1 MKLQFITTVSPSEN
15 IYLIN
20 RQLTVK
26 ILNPWGTL
34 VLAGF
39 RDSHNKA
46 SDITKLVKYRENILK
61 GNYKWVDDA
70 VLVNNEN
77 KVRKTLKQQIV

>member
-1 MKLQFITTVSPSEN
+1 M
-15 IYLIN
+15 
-20 RQLTVK
+20 
-26 ILNPWGTL
+26 
-34 VLAGF
+34 LAGF

-46 SDITKLVKYRENILK
+46 SVIIKQVRYRENILK
-61 GNYKWVDDA
+61 GSYKWVDDA

>member
-1 MKLQFITTVSPSEN
+1 M
-15 IYLIN
+15 
-20 RQLTVK
+20 
-26 ILNPWGTL
+26 
-34 VLAGF
+34 LAGF

-46 SDITKLVKYRENILK
+46 SVITKPVKYRENILK
-61 GNYKWVDDA
+61 GSWVDDA